1 VAQRTRFDEK
11 RFRDATREQ
20 SSLLAPIEKLLLRWF
35 ATRMPAW
42 INSDHLTLLG
52 FAAMLAAG
60 VFYAAARWNR
70 YCLLAVIVCL
80 ALNWFGD
87 SLDGTLARVR
97 NQQRPRYGFYVDHV
111 VDAIGIFF
119 LIGGLALSG
128 YMSPFVAAGLL
139 VAYFMLCLEVYLAT
153 YSLGTFK
160 MSYFK
165 IGPTELRI
173 ILALGNLKLLLAPTV
188 TLFGYTFLLFDVGGV
203 VAAAALA
210 VTFLVAA
217 ASNTRALY
225 LAEPIRA
232 STFELRTQKFELG
245 PRAEV

>member
-87 SLDGTLARVR
+87 SLDGTIARLR
-97 NQQRPRYGFYVDHV
+97 NRQRPRYGFYVDHMT
-111 VDAIGIFF
+111 DAFGTSF
-119 LIGGLALSG
+119 LLAGMAFSGYMNPYIGLALLIVYLILSIQ
-128 YMSPFVAAGLL
+128 S
-139 VAYFMLCLEVYLAT
+139 YLAT
-153 YSLGTFK
+153 YTIGTFHLSFWK
-160 MSYFK
+160 FS
-165 IGPTELRI
+165 PTELRVV
-173 ILALGNLKLLLAPTV
+173 LAIGNIALLFRPWVKLA
-188 TLFGYTFLLFDVGGV
+188 GYGPFRLFDVGGIIGFAGMLLMV
-203 VAAAALA
+203 TAATIRNTAALYRQER
-210 VTFLVAA
+210 L
-217 ASNTRALY
+217 
-225 LAEPIRA
+225 P
-232 STFELRTQKFELG
+232 
-245 PRAEV
+245 